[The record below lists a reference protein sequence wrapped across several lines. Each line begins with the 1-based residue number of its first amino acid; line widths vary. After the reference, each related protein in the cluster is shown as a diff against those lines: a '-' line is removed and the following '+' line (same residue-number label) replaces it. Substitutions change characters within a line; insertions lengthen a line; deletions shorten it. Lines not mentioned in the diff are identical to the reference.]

1 METITREEINRKLE
15 ILRESKSDDESYK
28 QSKNRPPSAMCY
40 MVAMPRY
47 PEKLKCNIC
56 GKQESWD
63 MKDDYFAAISSFSP
77 DVERKVRMLQEA
89 GLDATYVYHCRKCMK
104 KYKKSMFEI
113 WVKAAD
119 DDEWNITIPA
129 DSCGLSGEDKEP
141 VTREEYLLT
150 SIFLTA
156 TDQTQNLAKE
166 FDYLYNEVY
175 RSMALEEFV
184 GKELFESID
193 VDCKTD
199 VHCIKYESI
208 NIIQKDPKLFY
219 SGIAP
224 LDFYSVK
231 DLSVSKA
238 LSMIKKQLEQMECY
252 HDCGGLYWEFYQ
264 DVFCRFS
271 YLTYVGI
278 YPRDE
283 DTKMLGI
290 PKVEVD
296 RALRKVLDINFEYD
310 YDELRK
316 MIEAQLKFENHINDG
331 SLENKDPLI
340 PDAPYI
346 YIDMFSR
353 ENTRKELPKKVIE
366 ELNNLDK
373 NKKYSYDDFAGL
385 MERFNKM
392 M

>member
-1 METITREEINRKLE
+1 MEEITREEINRRLE
-15 ILRESKSDDESYK
+15 KLRESKSDDESYK
-28 QSKNRPPSAMCY
+28 KSKNRPPSAMCY
-40 MVAMPRY
+40 MVAMSY
-47 PEKLKCNIC
+47 
-56 GKQESWD
+56 G
-63 MKDDYFAAISSFSP
+63 
-77 DVERKVRMLQEA
+77 VEKVRCDTCGTICRVDKGDFQKLEYTTDMLRNA
-89 GLDATYVYHCRKCMK
+89 GLIAHYSFNCDKCVK
-104 KYKKSMFEI
+104 KHKKNRFEI
-113 WVKAAD
+113 WIKTFD
-119 DDEWNITIPA
+119 DDEWNITVPVNYARGYDITKRYV
-129 DSCGLSGEDKEP
+129 SSNEYGLAA
-141 VTREEYLLT
+141 T
-150 SIFLTA
+150 FLTA
-156 TDQTQNLAKE
+156 TDQSQNLAKE
-166 FDYLYNEVY
+166 FDHLYNEVY

-199 VHCIKYESI
+199 VYWIKYEKEK
-208 NIIQKDPKLFY
+208 IIQKDPKLFY

-252 HDCGGLYWEFYQ
+252 HDCEGLYWEFYQ
-264 DVFCRFS
+264 RVFCDFS

-283 DTKMLGI
+283 DTRMLGI

-296 RALRKVLDINFEYD
+296 GALRKVLGINFEYD

-331 SLENKDPLI
+331 SLEVKDPLI
-340 PDAPYI
+340 PDDPYI
-346 YIDMFSR
+346 YIDRFPC
-353 ENTRKELPKKVIE
+353 ENERKELPKEVVE

-373 NKKYSYDDFAGL
+373 NKKYSYDDFEGL

>member
-1 METITREEINRKLE
+1 MEEITREEINRRLE
-15 ILRESKSDDESYK
+15 KLRESKSDDESYK
-28 QSKNRPPSAMCY
+28 KSKNRPPSAMCY
-40 MVAMPRY
+40 MVAMPNY
-47 PEKLKCNIC
+47 PEKFKCNIC
-56 GKQESWD
+56 GKDEYWD
-63 MKDDYFAAISSFSP
+63 INDDFFATIIDFSP
-77 DVERKVRMLQEA
+77 DVEEKIRMLQNA
-89 GLDATYVYHCRKCMK
+89 GLDATYVYHCRKCVK
-104 KYKKSMFEI
+104 KHKKSMFEI
-113 WVKAAD
+113 WVKAVD

-129 DSCGLSGEDKEP
+129 GSYGQRDKDTES
-141 VTREEYLLT
+141 VTYEEYLLT

-156 TDQTQNLAKE
+156 IDQSQNLAKE
-166 FDYLYNEVY
+166 FDHLYNEVY

-193 VDCKTD
+193 VDYETD
-199 VHCIKYESI
+199 VHWIKYEKEK
-208 NIIQKDPKLFY
+208 IIQKDPKLFY

-224 LDFYSVK
+224 IDFYSVK

-252 HDCGGLYWEFYQ
+252 HDCEGLYWEFYQ
-264 DVFCRFS
+264 RVFCNFH

-283 DTKMLGI
+283 DTRMLGI

-296 RALRKVLDINFEYD
+296 GALKKVLNINFEYD

-316 MIEAQLKFENHINDG
+316 MIEAELKLVNHINDG
-331 SLENKDPLI
+331 TLENKDSLI
-340 PDAPYI
+340 PSSRI
-346 YIDMFSR
+346 LYIDEVPY
-353 ENTRKELPKKVIE
+353 ENKRKGIPEKIIE
-366 ELNNLDK
+366 ELNDLDK

-385 MERFNKM
+385 MERLNNM